1 MLKKVKKIARVSLP
15 FYITPQQPPSLV
27 SARNKLFDKSDSL
40 KKQNISVKISRNSI
54 VLPNGSKYREEV
66 PLLSNAAVLKI
77 DQTESE
83 QLDDIVTMNT
93 EPIQKNGSEFYA
105 TGTKVG
111 SVNQAQNF
119 YKKVCID
126 PYVASVD
133 SRILIYRFME
143 QGKLIENYHDDG
155 EHGAGRRLLKYMREN
170 QIMDV
175 AIVVTRWMGEHI
187 GPQRFTIMEGL
198 VNEVA
203 NLILE

>member
-1 MLKKVKKIARVSLP
+1 MRKKVKKLQVSLP
-15 FYITPQQPPSLV
+15 FYITPQQPPALV

-54 VLPNGSKYREEV
+54 VLPNGSKYSEEV

-77 DQTESE
+77 DQTESD

-93 EPIQKNGSEFYA
+93 EPIQKNESEFYA

-175 AIVVTRWMGEHI
+175 AIVVTRWMGEQI
-187 GPQRFTIMEGL
+187 GPQRFTIMEGI